1 MLNPF
6 TIRRVWRERS
16 LTFALVVALAVVG
29 VSTWKTLYEGLRRV
43 HVPWLL
49 ALILPF
55 LVVAWVA
62 RHEDRLVKDPLLRRR
77 LALGLLGLSL
87 AYWLLH

>member
-1 MLNPF
+1 MINPF
-6 TIRRVWRERS
+6 TIRRVLRERS

-29 VSTWKTLYEGLRRV
+29 VSTWSKLYEGLRRI
-43 HVPWLL
+43 HVPWLV

-55 LVVAWVA
+55 VIVAWVA
-62 RHEDRLVKDPLLRRR
+62 RHEDRLVKDPVLRRW

-87 AYWLLH
+87 AYWLLS